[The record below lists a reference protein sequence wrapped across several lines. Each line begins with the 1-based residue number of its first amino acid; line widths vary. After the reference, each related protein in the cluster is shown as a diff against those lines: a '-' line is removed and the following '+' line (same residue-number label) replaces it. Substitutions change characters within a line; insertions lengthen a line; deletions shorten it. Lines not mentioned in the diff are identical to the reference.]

1 MKNNINMDS
10 WYNFGGGGTPSGG
23 SPKFDPYSLAGQ
35 LIGTFISIGFAKN
48 NAKEQRKLQEKI
60 AKMSLE
66 SQENIARALANA
78 QTDIEKQRIGF
89 QILALEKNEVLLRD
103 LQKDKT
109 TSLIFVG
116 MGAVALAVVIFLAKR
131 KK

>member
-1 MKNNINMDS
+1 MKNNLDVDS
-10 WYNFGGGGTPSGG
+10 WYNFGGGTPSGG

-60 AKMSLE
+60 AKMSLA
-66 SQENIARALANA
+66 SQENIAKALANA
-78 QTDIEKQRIGF
+78 QTNIEKQRIGF

-103 LQKDKT
+103 IQKDKT
-109 TSLIFVG
+109 KSIVFVSI
-116 MGAVALAVVIFLAKR
+116 GAVALAVVIFLAKR

>member
-1 MKNNINMDS
+1 MKNNLDMDS
-10 WYNFGGGGTPSGG
+10 WYNFGGGTPSGG

-66 SQENIARALANA
+66 SQENIAKALANA
-78 QTDIEKQRIGF
+78 QTNIEKQRIGF
-89 QILALEKNEVLLRD
+89 QNEVLLRD
-103 LQKDKT
+103 IQKDKT
-109 TSLIFVG
+109 KSIVFVSI
-116 MGAVALAVVIFLAKR
+116 GAVALAVVIFLAKR